1 MDIGMLWFDDSSR
14 SFAEKVRR
22 AAVYYKEKY
31 GREPTLCLVNPETWD
46 SSDDKKLPVEM
57 RQARLVLP
65 NHFWIGVED
74 DLRKVHRPEK
84 RAIRSERAPAPALQ
98 AERAA

>member
-22 AAVYYKEKY
+22 AADYYQEKY
-31 GREPTLCLVNPETWD
+31 GRQPTLCLVNPDTWD
-46 SSDDKKLPVEM
+46 ESESKKLSVEL

-74 DLRKVHRPEK
+74 EVRPSRRPEK
-84 RAIRSERAPAPALQ
+84 RAPRSERAPAPALQ

>member
-22 AAVYYKEKY
+22 ATDYYKEKY
-31 GREPTLCLVNPETWD
+31 GREPTLCLVNPQTWD
-46 SSDDKKLPVEM
+46 EADTKKLPVEM

-65 NHFWIGVED
+65 NHFWIGVEE
-74 DLRKVHRPEK
+74 DLRRANPPEK
-84 RAIRSERAPAPALQ
+84 RATRAERTPAPALQ

>member
-14 SFAEKVRR
+14 SFGEKVRR
-22 AAVYYKEKY
+22 AADYYREKY
-31 GREPTLCLVNPETWD
+31 GREPTLCLVNPQTWD
-46 SSDDKKLPVEM
+46 DADTKKLPVEM

-65 NHFWIGVED
+65 NHFWIGVEE
-74 DLRKVHRPEK
+74 DLRRANRPEK
-84 RAIRSERAPAPALQ
+84 RATRAERAPAPALQ

>member
-22 AAVYYKEKY
+22 AADYYKEKY
-31 GREPTLCLVNPETWD
+31 GREPTLCLVNPQTWD
-46 SSDDKKLPVEM
+46 DGDSKKLPVEM
-57 RQARLVLP
+57 RQAKLVLP
-65 NHFWIGVED
+65 NHFWIGVEE
-74 DLRKVHRPEK
+74 DLRRASRPEK
-84 RAIRSERAPAPALQ
+84 RATHTERTPAPALQ